1 MYRSSK
7 VSFPACLRL
16 ESLSKDSDIDLF
28 PLCLTVSARNF
39 TAGIGDRGGA
49 GKTLR
54 HCCCARRRLPAVPV
68 TLGEARDVVAV
79 VSSCWLV
86 RTAGR
91 SSAGVTAGS
100 SVGGGLRE
108 AAAAALRS
116 VRPADYRSC
125 RRKRWAGCG
134 RCWGGAGTR
143 ERLAGAAWCVSL
155 RALCCLVE
163 VSLSFNA
170 VAFRCSSPRTCP
182 PRYQALAAGFGHC
195 AAATSRDGL
204 ADAVASAAGLVL
216 VASLSLAY
224 R

>member
-163 VSLSFNA
+163 VLSLLQ
-170 VAFRCSSPRTCP
+170 CSSI
-182 PRYQALAAGFGHC
+182 
-195 AAATSRDGL
+195 
-204 ADAVASAAGLVL
+204 
-216 VASLSLAY
+216 SLQFTTHLPAPLPSPGG
-224 R
+224 RF